1 MLGTG
6 QMNMA
11 GLQRKLA
18 ATVSACQVDN
28 LWGVIMLEGIGKQ
41 KGIKLLQIKR
51 CFSFKHHQFLTMF
64 DIRCKLI
71 EV

>member
-18 ATVSACQVDN
+18 ATVSADQEDN
-28 LWGVIMLEGIGKQ
+28 LLGVIMLEGQLLEKEKGKTFVYQ
-41 KGIKLLQIKR
+41 K
-51 CFSFKHHQFLTMF
+51 MF
-64 DIRCKLI
+64 
-71 EV
+71 

>member
-41 KGIKLLQIKR
+41 KGKTFTDQK
-51 CFSFKHHQFLTMF
+51 MF
-64 DIRCKLI
+64 FIQTSLVSDH
-71 EV
+71 V